1 MKKLKLF
8 LLLIIFVNAFAI
20 HAQNQNSKN
29 TTENLN
35 TDTPKGLYKT
45 INRKSENPLLIINDF
60 IWGNDTTIL
69 SIIKPND
76 IDKIKV
82 LKDGAATQLY
92 GEHGKHGVLIIN
104 LKDKNINTLEKF
116 KTAYALHDGNSKVQ
130 KISGIIYDINKKP
143 IPNVSITNMN
153 RKESFKSDSEG
164 NYSIIARENDLV
176 TFYVNSYKISMLKVK
191 GTKINVVL
199 SSNSKS
205 EISIK

>member
-8 LLLIIFVNAFAI
+8 LLLILFVNAFAI
-20 HAQNQNSKN
+20 HAQNQNSN
-29 TTENLN
+29 NITENLN
-35 TDTPKGLYKT
+35 TDNPQELYRALNEKP
-45 INRKSENPLLIINDF
+45 ENPLLVINDF

-82 LKDGAATQLY
+82 LKDGAARQLY

-116 KTAYALHDGNSKVQ
+116 KTAYALHDSNSKVQ
-130 KISGIIYDINKKP
+130 KISGIIYDINKNP

-176 TFYVNSYKISMLKVK
+176 AFYVNGYKASMLKVK